1 MLHTNATSLRLPPTD
16 FEFKKAFF
24 RAVRKLPFVASLIE
38 RELGK
43 AMSDT
48 EKELA
53 AQMEGMDYHRRLPE
67 KGWGRNRVVEEI
79 NKMMQ
84 LGRI

>member
-1 MLHTNATSLRLPPTD
+1 MLFHCLSPSTEY
-16 FEFKKAFF
+16 EFKKAFF
-24 RAVRKLPFVASLIE
+24 RAVRRLPFVASLIE

-48 EKELA
+48 ERELA
-53 AQMEGMDYHRRLPE
+53 AQMEGMDYRRRIPE
-67 KGWGRNRVVEEI
+67 KGWGRDRVVEEI

>member
-1 MLHTNATSLRLPPTD
+1 M
-16 FEFKKAFF
+16 
-24 RAVRKLPFVASLIE
+24 PFVASLIE

-53 AQMEGMDYHRRLPE
+53 AQMEGMDYHRRIPE

-84 LGRI
+84 LGRIIGFKMLVFVSSAKCN